1 MLGQS
6 NESPSNVPE
15 MGCCWGQ
22 DEHPLEKGTHEGD
35 DETGGESSEA
45 YSMERSQDGVQKV
58 VELHE
63 VHSLEEGDG
72 QGVPNQE
79 ERHHGVKII
88 IESQAAHSL
97 EESGAQG
104 CQAVRMVA
112 GMSGR

>member
-1 MLGQS
+1 MFDVIKLKLKLKL
-6 NESPSNVPE
+6 N
-15 MGCCWGQ
+15 
-22 DEHPLEKGTHEGD
+22 LER
-35 DETGGESSEA
+35 A
-45 YSMERSQDGVQKV
+45 QDGLQKV

-72 QGVPNQE
+72 VRIE
-79 ERHHGVKII
+79 

-112 GMSGR
+112 GMS